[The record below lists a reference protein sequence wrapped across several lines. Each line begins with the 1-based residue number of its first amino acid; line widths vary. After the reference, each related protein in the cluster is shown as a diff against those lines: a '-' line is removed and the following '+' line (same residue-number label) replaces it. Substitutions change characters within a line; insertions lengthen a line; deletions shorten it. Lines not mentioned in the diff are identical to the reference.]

1 MLRIRTVLLALVAS
15 ALVFG
20 SAWAAGVAFDASGFD
35 PFAED
40 NDEGYVDLFLED
52 DMLTIVFDEE
62 EGHLPAT
69 LVGETLPLDDDFDE
83 ELVTG
88 SEALALYGGLPVG
101 ITPTTV
107 IMDLQGDASA
117 IRDAFLERLGEL
129 GMTTSECFEGGP
141 ICTFDVW
148 HGDAH
153 WLLSIT
159 PRGDHAVVYLQGMR

>member
-20 SAWAAGVAFDASGFD
+20 SALAAGVMFDASAFDA
-35 PFAED
+35 FAED
-40 NDEGYVDLFLED
+40 HDEGYVDLFLD
-52 DMLTIVFDEE
+52 GDMLIVTFDEE

-69 LVGETLPLDDDFDE
+69 LVGDTLPLDDDYED
-83 ELVTG
+83 LITG
-88 SEALALYGGLPVG
+88 SESVVLYGGLPVG

-107 IMDLQGDASA
+107 TMDLEGDAMV
-117 IRDAFLERLGEL
+117 IRDAILTRLGEL
-129 GMTTSECFEGGP
+129 GMTASECFEGGP
-141 ICTFDVW
+141 ICTYDVW